1 MSPHSGTFFV
11 SATHIYPYK
20 NERKNNTDYRAG
32 KRTCTTPVRPTSR
45 TALHRRICGGFLGAS
60 PNLAA
65 ESRKYAKES
74 LEEYNGKKFAEAY
87 AKLVVSKYFSNLAKF
102 GKNIEP
108 EIRAKL
114 LASPELLD
122 DFVSVLSPEDDAVK
136 VYDILANIAKSSP
149 EKFAKY
155 PKLAIA
161 VAVVFDTPPPKDW
174 PHGQVS
180 EKLLPRK
187 LSDPVARFNQIVDMR
202 ERGKF
207 LLPTEKMSIEEL
219 KYLVPSTATEDDAQ
233 WAQKSVSVSLSS
245 IAYDHGRLNRKQ
257 FDWNGEDYR
266 LKTIKTKGGICVDQ
280 AYYTM
285 EVAKARGVPAFIL
298 SGAGS
303 DGFHAWVAYM
313 QRPGTWNFSVG
324 RYENARFV
332 TGKTY
337 DPQTWKDA
345 TDHALESLREGFRN
359 GAKYRLSEIHC
370 AFADVFTKQND
381 YEKSL
386 ACAKAAVVA
395 EPRNA
400 DAWNKIFAY
409 LEKLGKS
416 EREICQNYEF
426 AVRAFSKYPDT
437 DAEFRRKLADLYR
450 KSGDISAAKRL
461 TTSIILKTKNARPD
475 IAMEF
480 ARRELEID
488 IQEGTAETADNLQ
501 KIARNIQKRLGSGY
515 RRNNHPDNQ
524 HRTQKRQVRRSQRL
538 DESNTPSFKTL
549 ERQPHKTDPRRH
561 RSTTRNN
568 HS

>member
-1 MSPHSGTFFV
+1 MHGKIIPIIALASALAQPLSAQQAEPLFTDESAAAFF
-11 SATHIYPYK
+11 
-20 NERKNNTDYRAG
+20 
-32 KRTCTTPVRPTSR
+32 
-45 TALHRRICGGFLGAS
+45 GAS
-60 PNLAA
+60 PNLAT
-65 ESRKYAKES
+65 ESRKYAKEA
-74 LEEYNGKKFAEAY
+74 LEEYGGKKFAEAY

-187 LSDPVARFNQIVDMR
+187 LPDPVARFNQIVDMR

-219 KYLVPSTATEDDAQ
+219 KYLVPSAATEDDAQ
-233 WAQKSVSVSLSS
+233 WAQKSVSVSLSNLPKLYPS

-313 QRPGTWNFSVG
+313 QRPGAWNFSVG

-370 AFADVFTKQND
+370 AFADVFAKQND

-426 AVRAFSKYPDT
+426 AVKAFSKYPDT

-450 KSGDISAAKRL
+450 KNGDISAAKRL

-480 ARRELEID
+480 ARRELELD
-488 IQEGTAETADNLQ
+488 IQEGTAEKLLTTY
-501 KIARNIQKRLGSGY
+501 KRLLGTFKNDSAVAIGGITIPIINTVLKSDKY
-515 RRNNHPDNQ
+515 AAARDLMKA
-524 HRTQKRQVRRSQRL
+524 TRQVLKPSKDSLIKPTL
-538 DESNTPSFKTL
+538 DDIDRQL
-549 ERQPHKTDPRRH
+549 ETIIPKIEADKKK
-561 RSTTRNN
+561 SE
-568 HS
+568 